1 MLVSYQVLADSLKF
15 NSGNENMFFSS
26 ELKFKD
32 KNLDTHVKVH
42 RNYKRTIKGSK
53 SVSLFIIIR
62 IFL

>member
-15 NSGNENMFFSS
+15 NSGNENMFFSN
-26 ELKFKD
+26 ELKFED

-42 RNYKRTIKGSK
+42 ENYKRTINRSK
-53 SVSLFIIIR
+53 FVISFITIR